1 MTTDELVV
9 LLAWCGF
16 ALWGGSLVS
25 FIKHKDRLAA
35 ILNGIVALPFLIM
48 PAIDLIKWRSDPAE
62 YVRGCC
68 TSWITRGWRNGGPI
82 NPCVSR
88 VWTGLSRS
96 SPLGNRPVS
105 VQWGWARGPVPSRL
119 FLSYSVLIDAVTQ
132 ASAKEKTAI
141 GLCLVFSAA
150 VAVFAIR
157 AGWNLPNVIM
167 SLALIRYCTAS

>member
-62 YVRGCC
+62 YVRQYGAAALH
-68 TSWITRGWRNGGPI
+68 GLPVDGAM
-82 NPCVSR
+82 V
-88 VWTGLSRS
+88 GLS
-96 SPLGNRPVS
+96 
-105 VQWGWARGPVPSRL
+105 
-119 FLSYSVLIDAVTQ
+119 I
-132 ASAKEKTAI
+132 
-141 GLCLVFSAA
+141 
-150 VAVFAIR
+150 
-157 AGWNLPNVIM
+157 
-167 SLALIRYCTAS
+167 LALVGCGLAYRGRRLWAIVPFLFNGAGLVVLFHLAYFFHIQF